1 MEDEIFDIL
10 YNIYESEIIIENI
23 TYSSTLHDDDSLL
36 RPQFLMDKETFIN
49 NMTLQPDDYRWNTAF
64 FALYCYKSKENESF
78 KFLK

>member
-64 FALYCYKSKENESF
+64 FALYYYKSKENESF